1 MEQEVHRD
9 LGRHDAQI
17 ESMQRRIDQL
27 HADLNHV
34 LAELQSINRVLSE
47 ARGGWKTL
55 MAAAGLAS
63 ALTAV
68 IVKFIGYLGG
78 GGTLPGVK

>member
-17 ESMQRRIDQL
+17 EAMQDQIERL
-27 HADLNHV
+27 HSDLAKV
-34 LAELQSINRVLSE
+34 LDELQTINATLAE

-55 MAAAGLAS
+55 MAAAGLGGAITAGVVKLAS
-63 ALTAV
+63 
-68 IVKFIGYLGG
+68 LGFP
-78 GGTLPGVK
+78 LPGGK